1 MSGPHATG
9 KGDRPR
15 PSSISRDEREL
26 RDRVWRGLI
35 TFVEFEDKY
44 RELLKAGKITRDGR
58 RLHG

>member
-9 KGDRPR
+9 KGDRRR

-44 RELLKAGKITRDGR
+44 RELLKAGKITRDGKVVR
-58 RLHG
+58 P